1 MKQLWFK
8 LVQRGRGSRLW
19 PFGCLVAA
27 VLGAGCHVLPP
38 LPSAVQD
45 MGPRYHPSNVYRRT
59 NALPPQIRR
68 VAVLP
73 IVTFGSTPFLKEG
86 RDSLGPLLC
95 AELEKCKRFEVI
107 PVSPDQLT
115 QWTGQPGW
123 STVDPLPPDFFKR
136 VSDPTGCDA
145 ILFCQLTRFQPYQPL
160 AVGWKFC
167 LVANLSPGP
176 VSAQEMKDKILWCAE
191 ELLDAGDTSVANAA
205 RDYYGQHLHN
215 ETPAADPASI
225 LTSPT
230 RFGQYTL
237 AALFDT
243 LPGRT
248 VPGRQT
254 ALK

>member
-95 AELEKCKRFEVI
+95 AELEK
-107 PVSPDQLT
+107 
-115 QWTGQPGW
+115 
-123 STVDPLPPDFFKR
+123 
-136 VSDPTGCDA
+136 
-145 ILFCQLTRFQPYQPL
+145 
-160 AVGWKFC
+160 
-167 LVANLSPGP
+167 
-176 VSAQEMKDKILWCAE
+176 
-191 ELLDAGDTSVANAA
+191 
-205 RDYYGQHLHN
+205 
-215 ETPAADPASI
+215 
-225 LTSPT
+225 
-230 RFGQYTL
+230 
-237 AALFDT
+237 
-243 LPGRT
+243 
-248 VPGRQT
+248 
-254 ALK
+254 